1 MANKEEVLWDNIL
14 PDPDKNKKPIMC
26 DHAIIHVWD
35 DALSQRAEWG
45 DHVRWVVGLI
55 RQNSDNSYSSIF
67 LKWRA

>member
-35 DALSQRAEWG
+35 DALNQRA
-45 DHVRWVVGLI
+45 
-55 RQNSDNSYSSIF
+55 
-67 LKWRA
+67 A